1 MNTTLCDIGIG
12 QRVLITA
19 VGGTGKL
26 RQHFLDMGVIPGTVV
41 QLVKFA
47 PMGDPMILEIHGYM
61 LSLCKADAAQIE
73 VAYDVPEEEE
83 IEIPKPR
90 RAHPGFGEMGERFH
104 DSSDPRAVARDE
116 KLRFALVGNQN
127 CGKTT
132 LFNQLTGSNQHV
144 GNFPGVTVDRKTG
157 QIRGHSDTEVTD
169 LPGLYS
175 LSPYTTEEGVS
186 RRFVLEER
194 PHAIINIVDATNI
207 ERNLYL
213 TMQLLELGVPMVLA
227 LNMMDEMRGNGG
239 TILINEMEHQLG
251 IPVVPISAAR
261 NEGVDELVEHAIHV
275 ARYQE
280 PPQRQDFCRADDSH
294 GGSLHRCLHA
304 LMHLI
309 EGRARTAGLPVRFA
323 AGKLV
328 EGDESV
334 LEALRLDGEERET
347 MQHMLHV
354 LEHERHLD
362 PPAALAEMRYSFI
375 KALCRRCVVKPHESR
390 EQHRSRAIDR
400 ILTGKFTALPAF
412 IAIMAVI
419 FYLTFDSLGAWLQ
432 DVFDEGVGLFT
443 DWLSVGMQGLH
454 ISEVV
459 QSLVVD
465 GICAGVG
472 AVVSFM
478 PIIVL
483 LFFFLSLLEDSGYM
497 ARIAFVMDRLLRR
510 LGLSGRS
517 IVPMLLGFG
526 CSVPAVMSTRTLPS
540 ERDRRLTILLIPF
553 MSCTA
558 KLPVYAFLCAAF
570 FPGRG
575 GIIMFSLY
583 LTGII
588 VGIFV
593 TFLYKST
600 LLRGEPVPFV
610 MELPCYRLPHARNV
624 LMLMWEKARDFM
636 QRAFTIIFLASILIW
651 FLQHFDFRLTMVSD
665 ASQSMLATIAGGIAP
680 VFAPMGFA
688 DWRIVVALIS
698 GFMAKESVVGT
709 LGILFPAGALATV
722 LMDNAALALLVFSL
736 LYTPCVAAV
745 AAIRRELSKRWA
757 WLVAVGQ
764 CVIAW
769 LCAWLVAL
777 IAA

>member
-1 MNTTLCDIGIG
+1 MKTNLCDIGIG

-19 VGGTGKL
+19 VGGTGRL

-41 QLVKFA
+41 QLVKYA
-47 PMGDPMILEIHGYM
+47 PMGDPMILELHGYM

-73 VAYDVPEEEE
+73 VTYDVPDEAQAEA
-83 IEIPKPR
+83 PR
-90 RAHPGFGEMGERFH
+90 PGRPHPGFGEEGERFH
-104 DSSDPRAVARDE
+104 DAGEAQAVARDE
-116 KLRFALVGNQN
+116 VLKFALVGNQN

-144 GNFPGVTVDRKTG
+144 GNFPGVTVDRKSGT
-157 QIRGHSDTEVTD
+157 IRGHADTEVTD
-169 LPGLYS
+169 LPGIYS
-175 LSPYTTEEGVS
+175 LSPYTAEEAVS
-186 RRFVLEER
+186 RNFVLEEH

-213 TMQLLELGVPMVLA
+213 TMQLLELDIPMVLA
-227 LNMMDEMRGNGG
+227 LNMMDEMHGNGG
-239 TILINEMEHQLG
+239 TILLNEMEHQLG
-251 IPVVPISAAR
+251 IPVIPISAAR
-261 NEGVDELVEHAIHV
+261 NEGVDELVEHAVHV
-275 ARYQE
+275 ARYRE
-280 PPQRQDFCRADDSH
+280 CPQRQDFCRADDSH

-304 LMHLI
+304 VMHLI
-309 EGRARTAGLPVRFA
+309 EGHARTAGLPVRFA
-323 AGKLV
+323 AGKLI
-328 EGDESV
+328 EGDEVV
-334 LEALRLDGEERET
+334 LQALHLDDEERET

-354 LEHERHLD
+354 LERERHLD

-375 KALCRRCVVKPHESR
+375 NALCRKCVVKPHESR
-390 EQHRSRAIDR
+390 EQRRSRAIDR
-400 ILTGKFTALPAF
+400 ILTGRLTALPAF
-412 IAIMAVI
+412 FGIMALI
-419 FYLTFDSLGAWLQ
+419 FFLTFDSLGAWLQ
-432 DVFDEGVGLFT
+432 DIFGQGVDLFT
-443 DWLSVGMQGLH
+443 QWLSVIMQRLH

-483 LFFFLSLLEDSGYM
+483 LFFFLSMLEDSGYM
-497 ARIAFVMDRLLRR
+497 ARIAFLMDRLLRR

-517 IVPMLLGFG
+517 IVPMLVGFG

-558 KLPVYAFLCAAF
+558 KMPVYAFLCAAF

-575 GIIMFSLY
+575 GIIMLGLY
-583 LTGII
+583 LLSIAAGIL
-588 VGIFV
+588 V

-610 MELPCYRLPHARNV
+610 MELPNYRLPQARNV
-624 LMLMWEKARDFM
+624 LMLMWEKARDFV
-636 QRAFTIIFLASILIW
+636 QRACTVIFLASIVIW
-651 FLQHFDFRLTMVSD
+651 FLQHFDFHIVMVSD
-665 ASQSMLATIAGGIAP
+665 TSQSMLATIAGSMAP
-680 VFAPMGFA
+680 IFAPLGLD

-698 GFMAKESVVGT
+698 GFMAKESIVGT
-709 LGILFPAGALATV
+709 LGILFPAGALTAT
-722 LMDNAALALLVFSL
+722 LTDNAALALLVFCL
-736 LYTPCVAAV
+736 LYTPCVAAI

-764 CVIAW
+764 CLVAW
-769 LCAWLVAL
+769 LCAWGISMLC
-777 IAA
+777 